1 MTTETKEKILH
12 VRYKGESRDLPIAEL
27 NCENIDSDKEV
38 KNAVAAFLDLGD
50 QHDLGDYVLV
60 RHQNGNMT
68 LRPEAV
74 FGTEKSLR
82 SL

>member
-1 MTTETKEKILH
+1 MTTKTSESVLH
-12 VRYKGESRDLPIAEL
+12 IRYKGESRDLPVAEL
-27 NCENIDSDKEV
+27 NCEDTASDKDV
-38 KNAVAAFLDLGD
+38 KDAVAEFLDLGD

-74 FGTEKSLR
+74 FGAE
-82 SL
+82 